1 MELIHALYL
10 GLLQGLTEFL
20 PVSSSGHLSLAQAL
34 FDMNVSSGVV
44 FEIVVHFG
52 TLCSI
57 VIYYREIIGKLFKAI
72 PIWLEPK
79 LAMQHSEA
87 KLIAFIL
94 ISMIPAMIIAFL
106 FKNQIE
112 EWFGNPVIVSSML
125 ILTGIILYGTKF
137 QKDGTEELTPK
148 KSFFIGLAQA
158 FAMLPGISRSGST
171 ISMALFLGMK
181 REDAANF
188 SFLMVIPVISGA
200 MILAMKDLSESANSS
215 AELLPLAAGFIA
227 SFISGYLALNL
238 LIGVLKKYGIYP
250 FAWYC
255 WAVGISSLIWF
266 LR

>member
-20 PVSSSGHLSLAQAL
+20 PVSSSGHLALAQAL
-34 FDMNVSSGVV
+34 FGMNVSSGVV

-57 VIYYREIIGKLFKAI
+57 VLYYREIILKLFKAI
-72 PIWLEPK
+72 PIWRSPK
-79 LAMQHSEA
+79 LAMQHPEA

-94 ISMIPAMIIAFL
+94 ISMIPAMFIAFL
-106 FKNQIE
+106 FKDKIE
-112 EWFGNPVIVSSML
+112 EWFANPIIVASML
-125 ILTGIILYGTKF
+125 ILTGIILFGTKF
-137 QKDGTEELTPK
+137 QREGTKELTSQ

-181 REDAANF
+181 REQAANF

-200 MILAMKDLSESANSS
+200 MILAMKDLSESANMS
-215 AELLPLAAGFIA
+215 AEIAPLFLGFVA
-227 SFISGYLALNL
+227 SFLSGYIALKF
-238 LIGVLKKYGIYP
+238 LIGMLKKHGIYP

>member
-34 FDMNVSSGVV
+34 FGMNVSTGVI

-57 VIYYREIIGKLFKAI
+57 VLYYRQIIAKLFVAI
-72 PIWLEPK
+72 PIWRSPK
-79 LAMQHSEA
+79 EAMQHPEA
-87 KLIAFIL
+87 KLIAYIL
-94 ISMIPAMIIAFL
+94 ISMVPAMVIAFL
-106 FKNQIE
+106 FKDQIE
-112 EWFGNPVIVSSML
+112 QWFSNPIIVSSML
-125 ILTGIILYGTKF
+125 ILTGFILFGTKF
-137 QKDGTEELTPK
+137 QTDGKQELSEK
-148 KSFFIGLAQA
+148 KSFAIGLAQA

-200 MILAMKDLSESANSS
+200 MILAMKDLSESSNMN
-215 AELLPLAAGFIA
+215 AELAPLFVGFIT
-227 SFISGYLALNL
+227 SFISGFLALKL
-238 LIGVLKKYGIYP
+238 LIGMLKKHGIYP

-255 WAVGISSLIWF
+255 WSIGTASLIWF
-266 LR
+266 IS

>member
-34 FDMNVSSGVV
+34 FGINVSSGVV

-72 PIWLEPK
+72 PIWRNPK
-79 LAMQHSEA
+79 LAMLHPEA

-106 FKNQIE
+106 FKDQIE
-112 EWFGNPVIVSSML
+112 EWFSNPVIVSSML

-137 QKDGTEELTPK
+137 QK
-148 KSFFIGLAQA
+148 
-158 FAMLPGISRSGST
+158 
-171 ISMALFLGMK
+171 MAWK
-181 REDAANF
+181 N
-188 SFLMVIPVISGA
+188 
-200 MILAMKDLSESANSS
+200 
-215 AELLPLAAGFIA
+215 
-227 SFISGYLALNL
+227 
-238 LIGVLKKYGIYP
+238 
-250 FAWYC
+250 
-255 WAVGISSLIWF
+255 
-266 LR
+266 